1 MAEQVSVF
9 IDNKPGRLN
18 AITEVLRD
26 HRIDIRAMT
35 IADHRDYGVA
45 KLLVSDPR
53 VAHRVLV
60 ERGFAAALKPVLA
73 VAIEDRPGG
82 LHELLEILARH
93 QINVLDAYGFVVV
106 PGRRAIWCM
115 EVADPAEA
123 ARLVAAA
130 GWRVLGDGEL
140 YRL

>member
-9 IDNKPGRLN
+9 IENKPGRLN
-18 AITEVLRD
+18 AITRILAETG
-26 HRIDIRAMT
+26 IDIRAMT

-53 VAHRVLV
+53 AAQRALAG
-60 ERGFAAALKPVLA
+60 EGFAAALKPILA

-82 LHELLEILARH
+82 LHELLEILAEH
-93 QINVLDAYGFVVV
+93 QINVRDAYGFVGE
-106 PGRRAIWCM
+106 PHRRAVWCM
-115 EVADPAEA
+115 EVADQAEA
-123 ARLVAAA
+123 ARLVAAR
-130 GWRVLGDGEL
+130 GFRVLDDDAL

>member
-18 AITEVLRD
+18 AITAVLRD

-35 IADHRDYGVA
+35 IADHRVYGVA
-45 KLLVSDPR
+45 KLLVNDPR
-53 VAHRVLV
+53 VAQRVLA
-60 ERGFAAALKPVLA
+60 EQGFAAALQPVLA

-82 LHELLEILARH
+82 LHELLEILARR

-106 PGRRAIWCM
+106 PGQRAIWCM

-130 GWRVLGDGEL
+130 GLRVLGDGEL

>member
-1 MAEQVSVF
+1 MTEQVSVF

-53 VAHRVLV
+53 AAHRVLV
-60 ERGFAAALKPVLA
+60 EQGFAAALKPVLA

-106 PGRRAIWCM
+106 PGQRAIWCT

-123 ARLVAAA
+123 ARLVGAA
-130 GWRVLGDGEL
+130 GLRVLDDREF

>member
-9 IDNKPGRLN
+9 IENKPGRLN
-18 AITEVLRD
+18 AITRILAEC
-26 HRIDIRAMT
+26 RIDIRAMT

-45 KLLVSDPR
+45 KLLVSDSR
-53 VAHRVLV
+53 AAQRALV
-60 ERGFAAALKPVLA
+60 GEGFAAALKPILA

-82 LHELLEILARH
+82 LHDLLEILAEH
-93 QINVLDAYGFVVV
+93 QINVRDAYGFVGE
-106 PGRRAIWCM
+106 PHRRAVWCM

-123 ARLVAAA
+123 ARLVAAR
-130 GWRVLGDGEL
+130 GFRVLDDDAL